1 MLKRKHYKEDIKK
14 ICNLFLTLLLL
25 LVGAETT
32 NAAVETFDFT
42 KMAYTNRQEIKE
54 VKGTNINITFNAIPT
69 TEWVPNWNNN
79 YASVVVY
86 ENVNSF
92 NVATNHSNYL
102 IWQIVITFRNKDN
115 HYIMGSGNEV
125 TGRIG
130 TYSPKGNVTTWSGAS
145 NSVTFTNIEHNTW
158 WIQKI
163 EVSYSIGNGK
173 TDTDPYTVGDINTF
187 FYINRPPK
195 EQRYIKGI
203 VSKVGKY
210 DSSAGTISY
219 HLSDDGIDKNAI
231 VVQGGKGLKG
241 ADINNQHQ
249 IARGDTLTVCGLAKK
264 DGDSLVLQ
272 SPSLTSME
280 TYKDQVTIKAAGWA
294 TYVSH
299 RPIDFSQT
307 EGIQAFQTKYEAA
320 SNTIV
325 LSPVEAIPENTAVV
339 LKGDPGSYTFTNVAS
354 ADPLNDNELTFYTTD
369 TPVTEERTVY
379 VLSMKEG
386 VCGFFPYAK
395 GKSMPSYKGC
405 LLIKKN
411 TAAKPFY
418 RVDAKTPTDIRSIKQ
433 LQSQAVRYNLAGER
447 VSNRYKGI
455 VIENGRKIIV
465 K

>member
-1 MLKRKHYKEDIKK
+1 MEKERKSCMLKRKHYKEDIKK

-272 SPSLTSME
+272 SPSLTSQQAGQLMS
-280 TYKDQVTIKAAGWA
+280 VTGLSTSA
-294 TYVSH
+294 
-299 RPIDFSQT
+299 RPRGFRRFKRNMRPRPTRLCSLRLKPSLRT
-307 EGIQAFQTKYEAA
+307 R
-320 SNTIV
+320 
-325 LSPVEAIPENTAVV
+325 LS
-339 LKGDPGSYTFTNVAS
+339 
-354 ADPLNDNELTFYTTD
+354 
-369 TPVTEERTVY
+369 
-379 VLSMKEG
+379 
-386 VCGFFPYAK
+386 C
-395 GKSMPSYKGC
+395 
-405 LLIKKN
+405 
-411 TAAKPFY
+411 
-418 RVDAKTPTDIRSIKQ
+418 
-433 LQSQAVRYNLAGER
+433 
-447 VSNRYKGI
+447 
-455 VIENGRKIIV
+455 
-465 K
+465 